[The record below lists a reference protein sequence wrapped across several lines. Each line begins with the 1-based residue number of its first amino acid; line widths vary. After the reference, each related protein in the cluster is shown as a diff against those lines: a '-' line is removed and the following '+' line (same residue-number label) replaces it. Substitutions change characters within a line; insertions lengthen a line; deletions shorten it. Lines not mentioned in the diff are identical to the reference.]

1 MESDVVGQNILQAL
15 ADLPHIRSN
24 SGGDLVNLVTGDV
37 ISRHADDDGLD
48 YGTIV
53 VRRPGGQP
61 DMVPGH
67 HYLEE
72 QAVVAARQANAA
84 DDDEAGRKGHELLER
99 LRAKH
104 HF

>member
-1 MESDVVGQNILQAL
+1 
-15 ADLPHIRSN
+15 
-24 SGGDLVNLVTGDV
+24 
-37 ISRHADDDGLD
+37 
-48 YGTIV
+48 
-53 VRRPGGQP
+53 
-61 DMVPGH
+61 MVPGH

-84 DDDEAGRKGHELLER
+84 DEDEAGRKGHELLER